1 MKNYALVIEQG
12 DSLIV
17 TIPDEFVRQHML
29 VRGDHLKRTIDGK
42 RIILEVQDDWPDTAE
57 KNRHAIRE
65 AEV

>member
-42 RIILEVQDDWPDTAE
+42 RIILEVQDD
-57 KNRHAIRE
+57 
-65 AEV
+65 